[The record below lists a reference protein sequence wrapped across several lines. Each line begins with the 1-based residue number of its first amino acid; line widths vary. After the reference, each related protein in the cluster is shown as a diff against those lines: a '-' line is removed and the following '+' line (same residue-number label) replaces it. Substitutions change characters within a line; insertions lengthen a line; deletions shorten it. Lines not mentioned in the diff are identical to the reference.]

1 MAGFGGAIK
10 LTGESEY
17 RKALKQITL
26 DLKEVDSELKVVATQ
41 YSKNDKSQESL
52 AAQSEVLAKKMEAQ
66 AKKVGVL
73 KDNYKAMS
81 SQADE
86 NRAKHEAL
94 KKELE
99 DAVSQLE
106 KLEKEGNK
114 TSSEY
119 KNLSGYVATLTTDY
133 EKSSKAIDDQDQA
146 LSKARIEINKAQS
159 DYNNTANTLKDL
171 DKAEEDSAKG
181 SKDLG
186 KAVADSGK
194 EADKSAKGG
203 FTVLKGALSNLAAEG
218 IKNAIAGMKNLAKEV
233 VKASTEA
240 VSSVIELGDSISDNS
255 KKLGISAEAY
265 QEWGY
270 IFEQNGADIEGFK
283 TSFLKLTK
291 AIEEGDDAFKELGLT
306 AEDLESMDK
315 THVFEKV
322 IMSLQNVQDE
332 NKKTVLA
339 NKLLGKG
346 ATELGAVLSGSNNDI
361 YEMKQ
366 RIHELGGVMS
376 NEAVDSADKMQD
388 SLTDMK
394 TALNGIKVDLVTQFL
409 PSLNDV
415 VNGITYIFSGGDLDA
430 GFEKISKGISETADT
445 ILSKILPNV
454 IKMIPP
460 LLEQG
465 LPVIIS
471 GIENVL
477 TSLGQMLP
485 SLIRQIFGAIK
496 TVITDLAA
504 WLSEEGNVK
513 EMLDGILALAVD
525 LTNQFAELL
534 PIILPAV
541 FQVIAEIVAFLT
553 SPDNIELLIKSTIFV
568 VGEIGKA
575 LIKSLPAI
583 LKIFENLGLNIVEG
597 IVRTGSNLKSKFTE
611 SLNAIKTLFS
621 KWLTD
626 AKTKIGEASAN
637 FLNKVNEIKSKIS
650 EFVLGIFNK
659 IAELPKKV
667 VSIGSNI
674 ASGIWE
680 GLSSKLTYLKNKVA
694 EFGNSI
700 ISKIKSVFKI
710 ASPSKLTK
718 EIGVFL
724 AEGLGIGFQDEMKSV
739 NADIKDSLPTFDDI
753 TAPSGSGS
761 LSSTGGLDYYTMVS
775 AFKEA
780 LESVNVELDDQKVGK
795 FVKKTVT
802 QAIYT

>member
-99 DAVSQLE
+99 DAVSQLKE
-106 KLEKEGNK
+106 LEKEGNK

-159 DYNNTANTLKDL
+159 EYNNTANTLKDL
-171 DKAEEDSAKG
+171 DKAEEDSANG

-186 KAVADSGK
+186 KAVSDSGK

-265 QEWGY
+265 QELGY
-270 IFEQNGADIEGFK
+270 IFEQNGADIEGMK
-283 TSFLKLTK
+283 SSFLKLSK
-291 AIEEGDDAFKELGLT
+291 AIESNDEAFKELGISSEAL
-306 AEDLESMDK
+306 K
-315 THVFEKV
+315 TMSKEEIFEATIKG
-322 IMSLQNVQDE
+322 LQGIQDE
-332 NKKTVLA
+332 NHKTVLA

-346 ATELGAVLSGSNNDI
+346 ATELGAVLSDTTDI
-361 YEMKQ
+361 DALKQ

-394 TALNGIKVDLVTQFL
+394 TALNGIKIDLVTQFL

-415 VNGITYIFSGGDLDA
+415 VNGITDIFSGGDLDK

-445 ILSKILPNV
+445 ILNKILPNL

-597 IVRTGSNLKSKFTE
+597 IVKTGSNLKAKFTE
-611 SLNAIKTLFS
+611 SLNIIKTLFS

-637 FLNKVNEIKSKIS
+637 FLNKVNDIKSKIN
-650 EFVLGIFNK
+650 EFILGIFNK

-802 QAIYT
+802 QAIFQ